1 MNFVVSL
8 MATAVQLSQHVL
20 QEGIFSEFSK
30 ISLTVV
36 IPHQKLVLDG
46 DGVVLITECDV
57 SKVPWEWQITHA
69 LHKCILTY
77 TYMYYHFNNSCHEML
92 MWLCNNWRLHNPIHV
107 PQTSCSNSTTV
118 LDINQWSCS
127 QYLYVCECKLMV
139 RFNILQGYV
148 TQIFPEKAP
157 QVLAEPDS

>member
-57 SKVPWEWQITHA
+57 SKVP
-69 LHKCILTY
+69 
-77 TYMYYHFNNSCHEML
+77 
-92 MWLCNNWRLHNPIHV
+92 
-107 PQTSCSNSTTV
+107 
-118 LDINQWSCS
+118 
-127 QYLYVCECKLMV
+127 
-139 RFNILQGYV
+139 
-148 TQIFPEKAP
+148 
-157 QVLAEPDS
+157 